1 VQITVPDS
9 EVQKNLRKFE
19 IVDVE
24 QKINQAVKKVAK
36 IEKVDFIKMNK

>member
-1 VQITVPDS
+1 MTNS
-9 EVQKNLRKFE
+9 EVLKNIRKFE
-19 IVDVE
+19 ILDME